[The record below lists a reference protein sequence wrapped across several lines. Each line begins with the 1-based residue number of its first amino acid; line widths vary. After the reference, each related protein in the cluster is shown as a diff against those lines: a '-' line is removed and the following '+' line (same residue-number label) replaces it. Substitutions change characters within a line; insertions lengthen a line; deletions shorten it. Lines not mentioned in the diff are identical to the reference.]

1 MPCFTVLQMK
11 LFPEALCEYLT
22 QWFHFGER
30 CNTKDSTPVL
40 LQAKVT
46 SEAPAGST
54 ALGCKQTLSTR
65 EPTSKQF
72 CALFSKQR
80 LLCSKGHTCWN
91 PWVGLQVLKENCKH
105 APLEKSA

>member
-1 MPCFTVLQMK
+1 MPCFTDLQIK

-22 QWFHFGER
+22 QWFNVDEGRNRE
-30 CNTKDSTPVL
+30 DSIPVF

-54 ALGCKQTLSTR
+54 ALGCNHILSTR

-72 CALFSKQR
+72 RALFLKQR
-80 LLCSKGHTCWN
+80 LLCSQGHTGWI
-91 PWVGLQVLKENCKH
+91 PG
-105 APLEKSA
+105 